1 MNANIVKKCFFI
13 LIVFFIS
20 QNAFSKDLY
29 PKDITLFLERRDLC
43 QHFIDEFSGDPK
55 IDNARNLNAELDKY
69 CKGTDQELARLKS
82 KYKDSTSILKK
93 LEIYDEDIEPDSDN
107 NENDRLFEK
116 YSVTSYRGDIKIPSG
131 YIQKDNIWFDHLKK
145 VVNPVVINFSGKYY
159 IGLHS
164 CGYSCRYYTLNDL
177 AENKDYS
184 NELRD
189 FTSNPEANTDNNYFI
204 ELLYQPSSY
213 LIIARYY
220 KNIDSE
226 EYQDCYFVFEENK
239 IKELKQEKCPVFL

>member
-1 MNANIVKKCFFI
+1 MRKF
-13 LIVFFIS
+13 IVFFLLLLIQNSFSDTYLENDKEIANFIEKRDQCDHLRGEIS
-20 QNAFSKDLY
+20 GE
-29 PKDITLFLERRDLC
+29 PE
-43 QHFIDEFSGDPK
+43 

-82 KYKDSTSILKK
+82 KYKNNTSILKK
-93 LEIYDEDIEPDSDN
+93 LETYDENIEPDSGN
-107 NENDRLFEK
+107 NEHDYLFEK
-116 YSVTSYRGDIKIPSG
+116 YSVTSYQGDINIPSG
-131 YIQKDNIWFDHLKK
+131 YTHKDDIWFDHLGK

-184 NELRD
+184 NELKG

-213 LIIARYY
+213 LLVARYY

-226 EYQDCYFVFEENK
+226 EYQNCYFVFEENK
-239 IKELKQEKCPVFL
+239 IKELKREKCPVFL